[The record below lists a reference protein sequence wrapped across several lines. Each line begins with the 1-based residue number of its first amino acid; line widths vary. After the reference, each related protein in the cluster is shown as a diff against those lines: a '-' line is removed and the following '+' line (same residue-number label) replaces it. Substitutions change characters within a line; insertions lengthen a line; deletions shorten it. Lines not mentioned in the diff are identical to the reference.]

1 MSYDKEINKHGN
13 ILNNS
18 KFKILKAFI
27 AHGKTSTFKHSINV
41 VKCGLGIIDKF
52 NLKVNRDE
60 FIKSALLHDLYFY
73 DWHKTPKGK
82 GLHGFTHAKDAA
94 ENAKKIFNINDNEY
108 SNILS
113 HMWPLNITKIPKT
126 KEGVIICIADK
137 ICSIK
142 ETLRIVNN

>member
-13 ILNNS
+13 ILNSS
-18 KFKILKAFI
+18 KFKILKSFI

-94 ENAKKIFNINDNEY
+94 ENGADAEISLRMGAGRGFVRGGRLSSPAPRNDAF
-108 SNILS
+108 
-113 HMWPLNITKIPKT
+113 KT
-126 KEGVIICIADK
+126 I
-137 ICSIK
+137 
-142 ETLRIVNN
+142 